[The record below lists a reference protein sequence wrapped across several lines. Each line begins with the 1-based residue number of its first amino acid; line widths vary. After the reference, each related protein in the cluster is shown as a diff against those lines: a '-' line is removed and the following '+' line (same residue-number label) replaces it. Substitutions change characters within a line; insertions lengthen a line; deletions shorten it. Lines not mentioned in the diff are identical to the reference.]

1 MYRMPVKFT
10 LDVSEWVSV
19 KIQDKEEREK
29 IESNRKENIKPR
41 AAIENSE

>member
-1 MYRMPVKFT
+1 MQLIYDMCRLPVKFT

-29 IESNRKENIKPR
+29 
-41 AAIENSE
+41 